1 MLWGWVSQ
9 GQDTITQCH
18 AAERWH
24 LHLAAPC
31 RPLLCLPV
39 FCRGSRPIPWPWL
52 CSQVLCPALLLLSL
66 IPQLDPTL
74 LLTPF
79 LPGCIHFSAPKDI
92 SLLFASALFR
102 FFPPGRLL
110 FSSSLHRCI
119 PSGVLCPR
127 VSRGEQSTSLRD
139 LNAPIVSK
147 CYPAFSICKIGCPRT
162 AEQQA
167 CSTLT
172 LFHQNNFSSSEI
184 SLRES
189 LQAQEG
195 KCHVSNEKDGMNKRP
210 STPSRRK
217 AAQSS
222 RVQDQGSAVSPLPSL
237 LFVIRAPVSAAS
249 PAADGNALRHQRPQ
263 TTSPL

>member
-1 MLWGWVSQ
+1 MVLWGWVSQ
-9 GQDTITQCH
+9 GQDSITQCH
-18 AAERWH
+18 AAERWY

-52 CSQVLCPALLLLSL
+52 CSQALCPALLLLSL

-102 FFPPGRLL
+102 FSPPGRLL

-119 PSGVLCPR
+119 PWGVLCLR

-147 CYPAFSICKIGCPRT
+147 CYPAF
-162 AEQQA
+162 
-167 CSTLT
+167 
-172 LFHQNNFSSSEI
+172 FHI
-184 SLRES
+184 
-189 LQAQEG
+189 
-195 KCHVSNEKDGMNKRP
+195 
-210 STPSRRK
+210 
-217 AAQSS
+217 
-222 RVQDQGSAVSPLPSL
+222 
-237 LFVIRAPVSAAS
+237 
-249 PAADGNALRHQRPQ
+249 
-263 TTSPL
+263 

>member
-52 CSQVLCPALLLLSL
+52 CSQALCPALLLLSL

-102 FFPPGRLL
+102 FFP
-110 FSSSLHRCI
+110 
-119 PSGVLCPR
+119 
-127 VSRGEQSTSLRD
+127 Q
-139 LNAPIVSK
+139 A
-147 CYPAFSICKIGCPRT
+147 GCSFPP
-162 AEQQA
+162 
-167 CSTLT
+167 
-172 LFHQNNFSSSEI
+172 
-184 SLRES
+184 
-189 LQAQEG
+189 
-195 KCHVSNEKDGMNKRP
+195 P
-210 STPSRRK
+210 STGVFPGGCC
-217 AAQSS
+217 AL
-222 RVQDQGSAVSPLPSL
+222 GSAGESKAQV
-237 LFVIRAPVSAAS
+237 
-249 PAADGNALRHQRPQ
+249 
-263 TTSPL
+263 